1 MKILV
6 IGANGRTGLQTASTL
21 KNSGYEVIAGVHSP
35 NHMDYVKK
43 LNLEVRKID
52 LIDMTVTQIAV
63 EMHDIDLVVFASGAA
78 QDHPELAMWIDLDG
92 AVKTMQAAQKVGIER
107 FIMLSAAGAED
118 RSTWDIYDIPNYYLA
133 KYYAEDFLK
142 KSGLIYTIIRPGIL
156 TNDLPKDK
164 VSLVD
169 SSGDPRVSRSDVASV
184 VLQAIENPHLENTSF
199 NLYSG
204 QTDIDKIIPSRD

>member
-6 IGANGRTGLQTASTL
+6 IGANGRTGLQTASAL
-21 KNSGYEVIAGVHSP
+21 KNSGYDVIAGVHSP

-63 EMHDIDLVVFASGAA
+63 EMHDIDTVIFASGAS

-92 AVKTMQAAQKVGIER
+92 AVKTMQAAQKTGIDR

-118 RSTWDIYDIPNYYLA
+118 RSTWDTYDIPNYYLA
-133 KYYAEDFLK
+133 KFYAEDFLK
-142 KSGLIYTIIRPGIL
+142 KSGLTYTIIRPGIL

-169 SSGDPRVSRSDVASV
+169 SGDPRVSRSDVASV
-184 VLQAIENPHLENTSF
+184 VLQAIENQNFENTSF

-204 QTDIDKIIPSRD
+204 QTAIDHIIPSRN